1 MSELLNVRL
10 LAEGTRVALA
20 DGAVAEIVANPK
32 DGVWVFARYL
42 ESPSDPSRV
51 GSEEMIFAQDITG
64 LAPPP

>member
-10 LAEGTRVALA
+10 LAAGTRIALA

-42 ESPSDPSRV
+42 ASPSDPGRV

-64 LAPPP
+64 LAG